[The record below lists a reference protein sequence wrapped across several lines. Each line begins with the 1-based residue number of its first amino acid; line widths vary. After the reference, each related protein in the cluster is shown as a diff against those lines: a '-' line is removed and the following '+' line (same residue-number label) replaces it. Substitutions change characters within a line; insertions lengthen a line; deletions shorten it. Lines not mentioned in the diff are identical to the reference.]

1 MITYLK
7 TIHEETYSDN
17 SRTLGVLL
25 NYNDDESFKESF
37 VYIYRDK
44 TYIFFETII
53 NMIDY
58 LMYGEVKM
66 KRAYMEESEFDLLLD
81 AENIDG
87 KFSKKLKW

>member
-1 MITYLK
+1 MKTYIK
-7 TIHEETYSDN
+7 TIHEETYNDN

-25 NYNDDESFKESF
+25 NYNDEENFKESF

-53 NMIDY
+53 DMIDY

-81 AENIDG
+81 AENIDD
-87 KFSKKLKW
+87 KFNENLKW